1 MRASPSVSASVPSVV
16 TKPTGGFRPITV
28 LQVCM
33 AWWAY
38 RTGLLSRYL
47 DFRVY
52 LALHEVAER
61 RLAAMR
67 VRKHKTQGSLVPVPA
82 RRELLA
88 ELHGLV
94 GGNSDRLVRGALSR
108 LESAKLVTLTG
119 SFLAFAAKPGSLEN
133 APAELLSLLNGLARN
148 PNLGERRL
156 PVPRPILRLLARSA
170 TPSLAATVLGY
181 LMRCVWWRGNELH
194 IDGSCTAGFISERFG
209 VYTRSVKR
217 ARAELRRIGWLVS
230 VGTSLVDDERH
241 VLPNLSWTGAA
252 AQRPDN
258 RPLSCTVL
266 SPSTAAKDTK
276 LSPHTT
282 TPQLRSGSKY
292 QQPVPQRLAG
302 IRGAKGDDSTPTFA
316 DVQPVDLS
324 SVERMDTLFNEATS
338 RGLVNATSADRLRF
352 FAVGARALRLASRNA
367 GGFFAAVVR
376 RGMWHVISQVDE
388 DRAIEQLRS
397 GRKELF
403 NGRKVHDRSHEY
415 KPSPLEHNHQA
426 LDDGMKI
433 QSLVTSVASQC
444 SMNKNPVNRRECQ
457 HDRIPGYMPAARDPF
472 DPRSK
477 GSSEA
482 SGRGLNGWA
491 AGCPADGLLET

>member
-16 TKPTGGFRPITV
+16 TKPMGGFRPITV

-38 RTGLLSRYL
+38 RTGLLTRYL

-67 VRKHKTQGSLVPVPA
+67 VRKHKTQGTLVPVPA
-82 RRELLA
+82 RRELLG

-108 LESAKLVTLTG
+108 LESARLVTLTG
-119 SFLAFAAKPGSLEN
+119 SFLAFADKPSSLEN
-133 APAELLSLLNGLARN
+133 APLELRTLLDGLTRN
-148 PNLGERRL
+148 TKLGERRL

-181 LMRCVWWRGNELH
+181 LMRCVWWRGTELR
-194 IDGSCTAGFISERFG
+194 IESSCTAGFISERFG
-209 VYTRSVKR
+209 VDIRSVKR

-230 VGTSLVDDERH
+230 VGPSVVDDERH

-252 AQRPDN
+252 AERPNN
-258 RPLSCTVL
+258 RALPCTVL
-266 SPSTAAKDTK
+266 SPSTNEKDTK

-292 QQPVPQRLAG
+292 QQPVPQGLAG
-302 IRGAKGDDSTPTFA
+302 NRGAKGDDSNPRLA
-316 DVQPVDLS
+316 DVRPVDLS
-324 SVERMDTLFNEATS
+324 SVARMDALFEQATS
-338 RGLVNATSADRLRF
+338 RGLVKRTSADRLRF

-376 RGMWHVISQVDE
+376 RGLWHVISQADE
-388 DRAIEQLRS
+388 DRAIAQLRS
-397 GRKELF
+397 GSKELF
-403 NGRKVHDRSHEY
+403 NRRKVLDRSREN
-415 KPSPLEHNHQA
+415 KPSPLGQNHQG
-426 LDDGMKI
+426 LDDTIKI
-433 QSLVTSVASQC
+433 QSLVTSLASHC
-444 SMNKNPVNRRECQ
+444 SMNKSPGNHREYQ
-457 HDRIPGYMPAARDPF
+457 HDRIPGYVSAARDPF
-472 DPRSK
+472 DPRSN
-477 GSSEA
+477 GPSEA
-482 SGRGLNGWA
+482 SGRGLNGWD
-491 AGCPADGLLET
+491 AGCPADGLPET